1 MPHGLCPP
9 TSSLFSL
16 RKCRIFSVVL
26 PTGVLVSLLEGV
38 TFLFLL
44 LLLSH
49 HLVIILDSMAKCRQT
64 REDIKG
70 QCEGD
75 GAGPHLAGKMTACHF
90 AGVGRRSPGGDK

>member
-1 MPHGLCPP
+1 M
-9 TSSLFSL
+9 
-16 RKCRIFSVVL
+16 VL

-49 HLVIILDSMAKCRQT
+49 HIVIILDSMAKCRQT
-64 REDIKG
+64 QEHIVG

-75 GAGPHLAGKMTACHF
+75 GVGSPPAGKMTACHF
-90 AGVGRRSPGGDK
+90 AGAGKKSQGSDK